1 MYPSVGWTQKKTGPR
16 FPTQLVLGPEQLR
29 IVNSSEQK
37 VSKKDK
43 RAEKLQRNITFLIG
57 EAGCGKTTTLL
68 ALLFKYTGK
77 HVSPSKNN
85 LRKVVFFIPQ
95 EKTEFRKD
103 VKKFVAD
110 HCRPEWVQVSP
121 LHLLLKEELIPE
133 CIYLI
138 DEFYGST
145 TWIISKL
152 KWKRCK
158 TYIASVSSKSAHGVY
173 MISNGSWWHCVYFRR
188 TYRSP
193 EVLSRVSS
201 KLRRLIDRENV
212 GSSRVSLPWAMSFYN
227 GAPANSKNI
236 IHVITYE
243 KFMTSGE
250 SFLHSEKRNLVVSV
264 DIDSPTIQFIEQKLN
279 QSSRYYLSSESES
292 VESIPFT
299 GSEFQNVMV
308 VLGDSVSLDNST
320 SILLLHSAITRA
332 TENAYVICQKSV
344 EGKINSILS
353 LSETNDIIFER
364 LRCGSYIGTAIMSQ
378 APKDRLEMLKR
389 ILVTNNRKQFE
400 CIERSLR
407 DTDLTT
413 EERQMVKFMKLMS
426 HSFTME
432 DMQIV
437 IEPLEI
443 LNDFEW
449 SSSSRKSAILEGAN
463 LFPRIG
469 VEIPRWSKILRILL
483 VDVSKQQM

>member
-1 MYPSVGWTQKKTGPR
+1 MYPSVGWTQKKIGPR

-29 IVNSSEQK
+29 IVNSSEWK
-37 VSKKDK
+37 TSNFKM
-43 RAEKLQRNITFLIG
+43 REEKFQRNITFLIG

-95 EKTEFRKD
+95 EKTEFRRD
-103 VKKFVAD
+103 VKQFVEN
-110 HCRPEWVQVSP
+110 HCRPEWVQITP
-121 LHLLLKEELIPE
+121 LHLLLKEEFIPE

-138 DEFYGST
+138 DEFYGSAKE
-145 TWIISKL
+145 IISKL
-152 KWKRCK
+152 KRNRCK
-158 TYIASVSSKSAHGVY
+158 VYIACVSSKSAHGIY
-173 MISNGSWWHCVYFRR
+173 MRSNGECWSSVYFRR

-236 IHVITYE
+236 IHVINFE

-308 VLGDSVSLDNST
+308 VLGDSVSPDNST

-353 LSETNDIIFER
+353 LSETNDVIFER
-364 LRCGSYIGTAIMSQ
+364 LRCGSFIGSAIMETQ
-378 APKDRLEMLKR
+378 DPKDRLEMLKR
-389 ILVTNNRKQFE
+389 VLVTNNQKQFE
-400 CIERSLR
+400 CLGRSLR
-407 DTDLTT
+407 DKELTT
-413 EERQMVKFMKLMS
+413 EEQQMVKYMKLMG
-426 HSFTME
+426 HSFSME
-432 DMQIV
+432 DIQIV
-437 IEPLEI
+437 IESLEI
-443 LNDFEW
+443 LNAFAW
-449 SSSSRKSAILEGAN
+449 SSSSRKSDVLEAVN
-463 LFPRIG
+463 FIPSIG
-469 VEIPRWSKILRILL
+469 YEIPRWSKIFHIL
-483 VDVSKQQM
+483 VDVFQQPR